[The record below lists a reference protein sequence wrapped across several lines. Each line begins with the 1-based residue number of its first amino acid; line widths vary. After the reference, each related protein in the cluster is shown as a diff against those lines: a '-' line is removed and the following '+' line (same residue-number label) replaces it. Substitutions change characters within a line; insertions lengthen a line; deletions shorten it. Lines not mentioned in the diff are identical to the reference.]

1 MSSPDTPITTASLG
15 ATSPTD
21 PLGLNTIRPALDS
34 DAATAQ
40 AARKAAQ
47 QFESHFIA
55 QMLHDMRRSSQALS
69 DPDGSHPSQGQEMLD
84 LADTMVADQLATQ
97 GAFGIADLLLRQVL
111 PQDATPPTAP
121 KPAKPA

>member
-1 MSSPDTPITTASLG
+1 MPDTPITATGTAP
-15 ATSPTD
+15 ATGPAD
-21 PLGLNTIRPALDS
+21 PLGLNSIRPALDS
-34 DAATAQ
+34 QAATEQ

-55 QMLHDMRRSSQALS
+55 QMLHDMRRSGRSLS
-69 DPDGSHPSQGQEMLD
+69 DPDGSRPSQGQEMLD

-111 PQDATPPTAP
+111 PQAP
-121 KPAKPA
+121 GKPA

>member
-1 MSSPDTPITTASLG
+1 MRPDIPTPAGG
-15 ATSPTD
+15 AGAGPAD
-21 PLGLNTIRPALDS
+21 PLGLNSIRPALDS
-34 DAATAQ
+34 QAATEQ

-69 DPDGSHPSQGQEMLD
+69 DPDGNRHSQGQEMLD

-97 GAFGIADLLLRQVL
+97 GAFGIADLLLRQLL
-111 PQDATPPTAP
+111 PQAPPPRRAATGPPA
-121 KPAKPA
+121 

>member
-1 MSSPDTPITTASLG
+1 MRPDTPIPTAGPGPG
-15 ATSPTD
+15 AGPAD
-21 PLGLNTIRPALDS
+21 PLGLNSIRPALDS
-34 DAATAQ
+34 QAATEQ

-69 DPDGSHPSQGQEMLD
+69 DSDGSRPSQGQEMLD

-111 PQDATPPTAP
+111 PQAP
-121 KPAKPA
+121 GKPA